1 MFFALRSITYVLQSF
16 PNEQILTVSNQM
28 FIIKSKKPSETM
40 FEPFAE
46 FCESMSIPVLV
57 VPAGFDL
64 SPPQSNSNDGDEED
78 EDVMSV
84 EDALDSISTL
94 LDQEEDSAATTVIV
108 DDEIDSWG

>member
-1 MFFALRSITYVLQSF
+1 MYCNPFQTNKYLLSHIKCSVSIKL
-16 PNEQILTVSNQM
+16 
-28 FIIKSKKPSETM
+28 KKPSETM

-84 EDALDSISTL
+84 EDALDSISNL